1 MLNKPEYVG
10 MCILDLS
17 EVLMY
22 EFHYDNIK
30 NNYDNKSRLLFTDP
44 DSLMYELKPKTFM
57 KILARIKKC
66 FILVI
71 IQLSQNIMVK

>member
-1 MLNKPEYVG
+1 

-30 NNYDNKSRLLFTDP
+30 NDIDDKSRLLFTDT

-71 IQLSQNIMVK
+71 IHLSQNIMIIQTN